1 MASIILIHGGGHGA
15 WCWERVLAPLRAHGH
30 EVQAI
35 DLPGRG
41 ATADQ
46 ADTVTLADWVA
57 AVGAAVAGAAETPW
71 LVGHSMGGL
80 SSSQFAERNPDAI
93 RGVIYVSAI
102 VPGNGAAGVPTLDE
116 AGPDCVLLQ
125 EGVIVPAPDGKTAT
139 ASPDFAPDAFYGR
152 CSPEDVQAAL
162 ARLCPEPLLPLMT
175 PLELG
180 DGFASVSKTYI
191 GATEDRAV
199 PPGLQRRLAEQ
210 AGAAFQTIDSDHS
223 PFLSATDALVA
234 QLHALVG

>member
-57 AVGAAVAGAAETPW
+57 AVGAAVAGATETPW

-80 SSSQFAERNPDAI
+80 ASSQFAERNPDAI

-102 VPGNGAAGVPTLDE
+102 VPRNG
-116 AGPDCVLLQ
+116 
-125 EGVIVPAPDGKTAT
+125 
-139 ASPDFAPDAFYGR
+139 
-152 CSPEDVQAAL
+152 
-162 ARLCPEPLLPLMT
+162 
-175 PLELG
+175 
-180 DGFASVSKTYI
+180 
-191 GATEDRAV
+191 
-199 PPGLQRRLAEQ
+199 
-210 AGAAFQTIDSDHS
+210 
-223 PFLSATDALVA
+223 
-234 QLHALVG
+234 